1 MTGILCSTNAGE
13 DSRAVHMAAFA
24 SAVERNTELTFLHVV
39 GGDDF
44 YAQPERMREAIR
56 AEMEWLL
63 YAMVRVA
70 RDRIDAADVAS
81 DVVIQTGDP
90 RVEILAY
97 VRDMEPELLVIG
109 APREGQI
116 SLFHESSIDD
126 FIAEV
131 EALGVQ
137 VELVET
143 TADPA

>member
-1 MTGILCSTNAGE
+1 MTGILCATNAGE
-13 DSRAVHMAAFA
+13 DSRVVHIAAFQRA
-24 SAVERNTELTFLHVV
+24 AKRDSELTFLHVI

-44 YAQPERMREAIR
+44 YSQPEGMREAIR

-70 RDRIDAADVAS
+70 RDRAGATDVVS

-90 RVEILAY
+90 RVEIVAY
-97 VRDMEPELLVIG
+97 IRELEPDLLVIG
-109 APREGQI
+109 VPREGQI
-116 SLFHESSIDD
+116 SLFHESGVDE

-131 EALGVQ
+131 EVLGVQ

-143 TADPA
+143 AG

>member
-1 MTGILCSTNAGE
+1 
-13 DSRAVHMAAFA
+13 MAAFA